1 MLVRMNGR
9 MPYEGCAAVDS
20 QVSPSRKGT
29 SPICRMA
36 GMPETTKYTVISK
49 TQPTVTNPSIRNI
62 PWTAVS
68 SSCFLLRIVNLP
80 PQRPRRTEE
89 ELRAQCPWAACGRG
103 DRDHRNVVTSLEL
116 DSAKMEENNH
126 RFQRT
131 YRLIEENEIR
141 FKEYYTE
148 DAEYLIVAF
157 GSIARIC
164 LKAIEEAREAG
175 IKIGL
180 LRPITL
186 WPFPTA
192 EIARLSKQ
200 VRGILTVELNAGQMV
215 EDVRLAA
222 EGRVPVFHFGRMGG
236 MIPNPTEVLE
246 ALKNDFPE
254 LR

>member
-1 MLVRMNGR
+1 
-9 MPYEGCAAVDS
+9 
-20 QVSPSRKGT
+20 
-29 SPICRMA
+29 
-36 GMPETTKYTVISK
+36 
-49 TQPTVTNPSIRNI
+49 
-62 PWTAVS
+62 
-68 SSCFLLRIVNLP
+68 
-80 PQRPRRTEE
+80 
-89 ELRAQCPWAACGRG
+89 
-103 DRDHRNVVTSLEL
+103 
-116 DSAKMEENNH
+116 MEENNH

>member
-1 MLVRMNGR
+1 
-9 MPYEGCAAVDS
+9 
-20 QVSPSRKGT
+20 
-29 SPICRMA
+29 
-36 GMPETTKYTVISK
+36 
-49 TQPTVTNPSIRNI
+49 
-62 PWTAVS
+62 
-68 SSCFLLRIVNLP
+68 
-80 PQRPRRTEE
+80 
-89 ELRAQCPWAACGRG
+89 
-103 DRDHRNVVTSLEL
+103 
-116 DSAKMEENNH
+116 MEENNH

-215 EDVRLAA
+215 EDVRLSA